1 MNEKNALAVYR
12 VIGIWD
18 LVLTLPFALPPVIP
32 LEISFLHTLHGSL
45 GGKAAFPE
53 FAPLHLFFVCLFGIM
68 CVLWAVIRIHK
79 PSRLLA
85 LYDAVG
91 RFVVASFML
100 TSAARGITPVA
111 AVFSLSEICWGL
123 VEFTVLYRSRAG
135 ARPGK

>member
-18 LVLTLPFALPPVIP
+18 LALTLPFALPPVIP
-32 LEISFLHTLHGSL
+32 TEIAFLRTLHGAL

-68 CVLWAVIRIHK
+68 CVLWAVIRIHR
-79 PSRLLA
+79 PSTLLA
-85 LYDAVG
+85 WYDAVG

-100 TSAARGITPVA
+100 ISAARGITPVA
-111 AVFSLSEICWGL
+111 AVFSLSEIGWGL
-123 VEFTVLYRSRAG
+123 VEFAALYRSRP
-135 ARPGK
+135 RVS